1 MTDKFIA
8 LLEKLSNAFGPPGY
22 EDDVRK
28 IIKSYMKPLV
38 DNLKIDTFRN
48 VIGVRHGKSEK
59 AILLAAHMD
68 EVGLIITDI
77 DDNGFLRFYP
87 LGGIDARVLYA
98 QRVTIQ
104 AKDGVKL
111 SGFIGAKPPHIMTS
125 EEMNKAIPM
134 EQLFIDVGADSK
146 DEVIEMGIGIGN
158 VATFASTFVKLSK
171 NKVMGKALDDRLG
184 VALILQVLEQLED
197 PSVSVM
203 AVATVQEEVGAR
215 GARLAAWQLSPDA
228 ALILEGTTAGDV
240 PGVDP
245 YKQSTTQGKGPAITI
260 ADRSMITHPK
270 VFRTL
275 TETANKNNIPY
286 QYKRALVGGTDA
298 GVIHLTREGIP
309 SGVVS
314 VPCRYIHSPYAIAD
328 TKDINNTIK
337 LVTNFIS
344 EINL

>member
-1 MTDKFIA
+1 MTDNFIA

-22 EDDVRK
+22 EDEVRK
-28 IIKSYMKPLV
+28 IIENHMKHNV
-38 DNLKIDTFRN
+38 DELKIDTFGN
-48 VIGVRHGKSEK
+48 VIGIKHGKSDK
-59 AILLAAHMD
+59 TLFLAAHMD

-87 LGGIDARVLYA
+87 LGGIYARVLYA
-98 QRVTIQ
+98 QKVVIQ
-104 AKDGVKL
+104 TKASTKRFGY
-111 SGFIGAKPPHIMTS
+111 IGAKPPHIMTP

-134 EQLFIDVGADSK
+134 NQLFIDVGANNR
-146 DEVIEMGIGIGN
+146 DEALELGIEIGC
-158 VATFASTFVKLSK
+158 VATFASSFTKLSK

-184 VALILQVLEQLED
+184 VAVMLQSLEQIEN
-197 PSVSVM
+197 PEVNIV

-215 GARLAAWQLSPDA
+215 GARLAAWKFNPNV

-240 PGVDP
+240 PGVES

-270 VFRTL
+270 VLRAL
-275 TETANKNNIPY
+275 TELADKYNIPY

-328 TKDINNTIK
+328 MTDIENTIK
-337 LVTNFIS
+337 LVTKFVL
-344 EINL
+344 EFTF